1 MWRAKRAEKCAFS
14 TSRRA
19 TPQRLLDF
27 SDSFKSGVLGSWCP
41 ESCRAP
47 VHYPRRPDRGNAALS
62 PGPVPAADP
71 YHVVVVHKDLRGRIE
86 ARPGKCRFPQ
96 FEEGYRKRSSVLKNS
111 LALFSASGSGAE
123 NDAFVVFWPWFGPL
137 LDRRPGRHQLFQQ
150 LDRFRYSDLGSASAC
165 LSPSCRVG
173 VSVLKTVK
181 YLHTCIC
188 LYRSLV
194 SVVAL
199 SGREAPRSGR
209 DEESG
214 WPRRRGHHCSR
225 RTRAPAGSDTTA
237 RWCRGSTT
245 WARPLRP
252 GLTQAQIE

>member
-1 MWRAKRAEKCAFS
+1 VRLRQGSIHRSAQKGILRKKLSEKGYEDPTTVNFAGMWRAKRAEKCAFS

-27 SDSFKSGVLGSWCP
+27 SDSFRRGILGSWCP

-111 LALFSASGSGAE
+111 LALFSAPGSGAE

-150 LDRFRYSDLGSASAC
+150 
-165 LSPSCRVG
+165 
-173 VSVLKTVK
+173 
-181 YLHTCIC
+181 
-188 LYRSLV
+188 
-194 SVVAL
+194 
-199 SGREAPRSGR
+199 
-209 DEESG
+209 
-214 WPRRRGHHCSR
+214 
-225 RTRAPAGSDTTA
+225 AGSF
-237 RWCRGSTT
+237 SI
-245 WARPLRP
+245 
-252 GLTQAQIE
+252 Q